1 MFNFFKRTPTP
12 VAIFNG
18 HFVDVKALYVAK
30 FNEVPCVTFIGE
42 LDVTQV
48 FEYIIKNFD
57 SDINATYQHAYFNH
71 DDQQVYFNSTIVVL
85 SFKRMIEITNDYCQ
99 VLHKGEQYAWARHL
113 VNDLAQFRMENYTP
127 PVYRH
132 IHVVG
137 FAKETAMN

>member
-1 MFNFFKRTPTP
+1 MFNFFKRTQ
-12 VAIFNG
+12 VHAEIFNG

-30 FNEVPCVTFIGE
+30 FNDVPCVTFIGE
-42 LDVTQV
+42 LDVAKV
-48 FEYIIKNFD
+48 SEYIQKTYS
-57 SDINATYQHAYFNH
+57 SDIQASYQHSYFNH

-85 SFKRMIEITNDYCQ
+85 THKRVIEIANDYCQ
-99 VLHKGEQYAWARHL
+99 VLHTDNQYAWVRQL
-113 VNDLAQFRMENYTP
+113 VNDLAQFRMENNTT